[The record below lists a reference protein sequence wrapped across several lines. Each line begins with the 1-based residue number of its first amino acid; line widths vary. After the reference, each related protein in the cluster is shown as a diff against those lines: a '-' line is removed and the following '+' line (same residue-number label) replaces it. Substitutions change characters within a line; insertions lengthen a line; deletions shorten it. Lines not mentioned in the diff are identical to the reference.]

1 MPGKIADFGE
11 RIEGARKHFAQAY
24 LARLDAA
31 EGRTLSALWPNV
43 DWQQLIDSGVKRPAV
58 GLARAIREDR
68 PAAPKGAYARERWI
82 AQTREWRRIASGF
95 LSAAPED
102 QTVAKLVEQGRL
114 LADWDSSLEGKTVL
128 YCELG
133 HERSLKDCSLRYGTS
148 YERDPDTRALKKER
162 GWKLYRAN
170 RLMTLGI
177 FEDIKDAAGALNAN
191 LAEHPDGVNVGRPRL
206 HVKCYRSQP
215 GVFHIVHKTGKGG
228 FGARRDGCTILASFP
243 SPIEAHQQITERY
256 DEWVARLKQL
266 RKIPPKHSAA
276 QGERIGLV
284 LRSSDVTREMFEEV
298 FEPRGVQFGNYVT
311 GAERQQALNQTY
323 DALMDLSA
331 LLDVRPKQLFFSGQ
345 LGLAFGARGSGGRL
359 AHFEP
364 RPANVINL
372 TRTKGAGALAHEWFH
387 ALDHEIGHR
396 VSGGHAVGMLS
407 EQARAGQISNRVLAK
422 PLKAAAEVLRQCT
435 AADAPM
441 TRRGVLLDGFRG
453 KPYWSLAR
461 EVAARTFESAVLYAL
476 GDQRQRNP
484 FLVSLGS
491 FKEWTD
497 WSRLAGIKPMR
508 PFLQPDEQPVYGSAI
523 LEMASKMTA
532 WAEHRDLEASR
543 QAGAVA
549 QVEEQPQ

>member
-1 MPGKIADFGE
+1 MPGKITDFGE
-11 RIEGARKHFAQAY
+11 RIEGARKHFAEAY
-24 LARLDAA
+24 LARLNAA
-31 EGRTLSALWPNV
+31 EGRTLAALWPNV

-68 PAAPKGAYARERWI
+68 PAAPKGAFARERWI
-82 AQTREWRRIASGF
+82 AQTREWRRIASSF
-95 LSAAPED
+95 LSTAPED
-102 QTVAKLVEQGRL
+102 QTVAGLVEQGRA
-114 LADWDSSLEGKTVL
+114 LADWDSSLEGKMVL

-148 YERDPDTRALKKER
+148 YVRNPDTRELQKKK
-162 GWKLYRAN
+162 GWKLCRGNGLVPLGTFDHLREAA
-170 RLMTLGI
+170 RTLKA
-177 FEDIKDAAGALNAN
+177 DLAAKPA
-191 LAEHPDGVNVGRPRL
+191 GVNVGRPRL
-206 HVKCYRSQP
+206 RIKCYRSQP
-215 GVFHIVHKTGKGG
+215 GVFHIVYKTGKGG

-243 SPIEAHQQITERY
+243 SPLEANRQITEHY
-256 DEWVARLKQL
+256 DQWVARLKQL

-276 QGERIGLV
+276 QGERIGPV
-284 LRSSDVTREMFEEV
+284 LRGGDVTREMFEEV

-364 RPANVINL
+364 RPTNVINL
-372 TRTKGAGALAHEWFH
+372 TRTKGSGALAHEWFH
-387 ALDHEIGHR
+387 ALDHEIGYR
-396 VSGGHAVGMLS
+396 ISAGHTVRMLS
-407 EQARAGQISNRVLAK
+407 EEARAGQIHKRVLSK
-422 PLKAAAEVLRQCT
+422 SLKAAGEVLRQCT

-453 KPYWSLAR
+453 EPYWSLAR

-491 FKEWTD
+491 LKEWSD
-497 WSRLAGIKPMR
+497 WSRLAGVKPMR
-508 PFLQPDEQPVYGSAI
+508 PFLQPDEQLTYGSAI
-523 LEMASKMTA
+523 LKMASKMTA
-532 WAEHRDLEASR
+532 WADHRDLEANS
-543 QAGAVA
+543 QAGAAV
-549 QVEEQPQ
+549 QVEEEPQ